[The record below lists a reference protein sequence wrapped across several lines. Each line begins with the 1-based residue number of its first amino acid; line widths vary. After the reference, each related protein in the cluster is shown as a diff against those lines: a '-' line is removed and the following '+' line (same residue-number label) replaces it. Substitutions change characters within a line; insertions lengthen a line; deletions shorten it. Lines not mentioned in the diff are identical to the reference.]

1 MAGPLRISKVRSEQK
16 ASASAPIF
24 NQVGEGIELSAP
36 SYLSHDWEWHLY
48 EGMRALFR
56 SFDFRAAVSR
66 LPVFLGTFPVCLC
79 DMCVARAARV
89 LLGVLGLRLAHP
101 REQGPRQLDE

>member
-48 EGMRALFR
+48 EGVISVL
-56 SFDFRAAVSR
+56 R
-66 LPVFLGTFPVCLC
+66 LPSCGKQTSRVPRHFPCLL
-79 DMCVARAARV
+79 V
-89 LLGVLGLRLAHP
+89 
-101 REQGPRQLDE
+101 